1 MSEFMRY
8 SDDIVAKAK
17 QIKLVIFDV
26 DGVLTDGG
34 LYFTDDGRE
43 IKKFN
48 VKDGLGISILVKKKV
63 EVAVITGRN
72 SVIVAD
78 RMKSLGVN
86 HVYQGRMNKLETYEN
101 LKVAMNISDS
111 EVAFVGDDIIDLP
124 IMRRCSLSIAVADA
138 HHEVKSQAALVLD
151 KCGGEGAARDV
162 CDLIMHA
169 QDLVHDFTAEDH
181 NQSQQ

>member
-1 MSEFMRY
+1 MMY
-8 SDDIVAKAK
+8 SDEIMAIAK

-48 VKDGLGISILVKKKV
+48 VKDGLGISILVKKGID
-63 EVAVITGRN
+63 VAVITGRT

-86 HVYQGRMNKLETYEN
+86 HVYQGRMNKLDTYEN
-101 LKVAMNISDS
+101 LKLAMNISDQQ
-111 EVAFVGDDIIDLP
+111 VAFVGDDIIDLP
-124 IMRRCSLSIAVADA
+124 IMRKCSLSVAVKDA
-138 HHEVKSQAALVLD
+138 HAEVKAGAVLVLD
-151 KCGGEGAARDV
+151 KCGGMGAARDV
-162 CDLIMHA
+162 CDLIMEA
-169 QDLVHDFTAEDH
+169 QNLTHDFTVDEN
-181 NQSQQ
+181 NQ

>member
-1 MSEFMRY
+1 MNY
-8 SDDIVAKAK
+8 SDEIIYKAK

-48 VKDGLGISILVKKKV
+48 VKDGLGISILVKKGI
-63 EVAVITGRN
+63 EVAVITGRS
-72 SVIVAD
+72 SVIVAE

-101 LKVAMNISDS
+101 LKVAMNITD
-111 EVAFVGDDIIDLP
+111 EQAAFVGDDIIDLP
-124 IMRRCSLSIAVADA
+124 IMRSCSLSVAVADA
-138 HHEVKSQAALVLD
+138 HDEVKNQAALILD
-151 KCGGEGAARDV
+151 KCGGMGAARDV
-162 CDLIMHA
+162 CDLIMQA
-169 QDLVHDFTAEDH
+169 QGLSHDFTTGH
-181 NQSQQ
+181 Q

>member
-1 MSEFMRY
+1 MTY
-8 SDDIVAKAK
+8 SNEILKAAEK
-17 QIKLVIFDV
+17 IKLVIFDV

-48 VKDGLGISILVKKKV
+48 VKDGLGISILVKKGV

-86 HVYQGRMNKLETYEN
+86 HVYQGRMDKLKTYDN
-101 LKVAMNISDS
+101 LKLALQITDE

-124 IMRRCSLSIAVADA
+124 VMECCALSVAVADA
-138 HHEVKSQAALVLD
+138 HEEVQAMARLTLT
-151 KCGGEGAARDV
+151 KNGGMGAAREL
-162 CDLIMHA
+162 CDLIMQA
-169 QDLVHDFTAEDH
+169 KGLTHDFRAAK
-181 NQSQQ
+181 Q

>member
-1 MSEFMRY
+1 MQYSEE
-8 SDDIVAKAK
+8 ILAIAE

-48 VKDGLGISILVKKKV
+48 VKDGLGISILVKKGV
-63 EVAVITGRN
+63 EVAVITGRT

-101 LKVAMNISDS
+101 LKVAMNITDQ

-124 IMRRCSLSIAVADA
+124 IMYKCSLSVAVADA
-138 HHEVKSQAALVLD
+138 HEEVKSHARLVLT
-151 KCGGEGAARDV
+151 KRGGMGAARDV
-162 CDLIMHA
+162 CDLIMKA
-169 QDLVHDFTAEDH
+169 QNLSHDFC
-181 NQSQQ
+181 QSSQ

>member
-1 MSEFMRY
+1 M
-8 SDDIVAKAK
+8 AKKNDMLALAK
-17 QIKLVIFDV
+17 PIKLVIFDV

-48 VKDGLGISILVKKKV
+48 VKDGLGISMLVKKGV
-63 EVAVITGRN
+63 EVAVITGRS

-101 LKVAMNISDS
+101 LKVALGITD
-111 EVAFVGDDIIDLP
+111 EEAAFVGDDVIDLP
-124 IMRRCSLSIAVADA
+124 IMSRCGLPVAVADA
-138 HHEVKSQAALVLD
+138 HEEVKAVAKLTLAQ
-151 KCGGEGAARDV
+151 CGGAGAGRAV
-162 CDLIMHA
+162 CDLIMQA
-169 QDLVHDFTAEDH
+169 QGLSHDFT
-181 NQSQQ
+181 QSQQ

>member
-1 MSEFMRY
+1 MAYSEE
-8 SDDIVAKAK
+8 IEAIAK

-48 VKDGLGISILVKKKV
+48 VKDGLGISMLVKKGI
-63 EVAVITGRN
+63 EVAVITGRS

-101 LKVAMNISDS
+101 LKLAMGITDE

-124 IMRRCSLSIAVADA
+124 IMYKCSLSVAVADA
-138 HHEVKSQAALVLD
+138 HEEVKSQAKLVLS
-151 KCGGEGAARDV
+151 KRGGMGAARDV
-162 CDLIMHA
+162 CDLIMNA
-169 QDLVHDFTAEDH
+169 QGLSHDFTQS
-181 NQSQQ
+181 NQ

>member
-1 MSEFMRY
+1 MEY
-8 SDDIVAKAK
+8 SDEIMNIAR

-48 VKDGLGISILVKKKV
+48 VKDGLGISILVKKGID
-63 EVAVITGRN
+63 VAVITGRT

-86 HVYQGRMNKLETYEN
+86 HVYQGRMNKLDTYEN
-101 LKVAMNISDS
+101 LKLALNISDQ

-124 IMRRCSLSIAVADA
+124 IMRRCSLSVAVKDA
-138 HHEVKSQAALVLD
+138 HEEVKAGAVLVLD
-151 KCGGEGAARDV
+151 KCGGMGAGRDV
-162 CDLIMHA
+162 CDLIMKA
-169 QDLVHDFTAEDH
+169 QELSHDFTVDDN
-181 NQSQQ
+181 NQ

>member
-1 MSEFMRY
+1 MEY
-8 SDDIVAKAK
+8 SDEIVQIAK

-48 VKDGLGISILVKKKV
+48 VKDGLGISMLVKKGI
-63 EVAVITGRN
+63 EVAVITGRS
-72 SVIVAD
+72 SVIVSE

-101 LKVAMNISDS
+101 LKLAMEISDN
-111 EVAFVGDDIIDLP
+111 EVAFVGDDLIDLP
-124 IMRRCSLSIAVADA
+124 IMSRCSLAVAVADA
-138 HHEVKSQAALVLD
+138 HKEVLTQATLVLN
-151 KCGGEGAARDV
+151 KCGGMGAARDV
-162 CDLIMHA
+162 CDLIMQA
-169 QDLVHDFTAEDH
+169 QGLSHDFTQGH
-181 NQSQQ
+181 Q

>member
-1 MSEFMRY
+1 MQY
-8 SDDIVAKAK
+8 SDEIIAVAA

-48 VKDGLGISILVKKKV
+48 VKDGLGISILVKKGI
-63 EVAVITGRN
+63 EVAIITGRN

-101 LKVAMNISDS
+101 LKLAMNISDH
-111 EVAFVGDDIIDLP
+111 EAAFVGDDIIDLP
-124 IMRRCSLSIAVADA
+124 IMRRCALSVAVADA
-138 HHEVKSQAALVLD
+138 HDEVKQQAVLVLD
-151 KCGGEGAARDV
+151 KCGGMGAARDV
-162 CDLIMHA
+162 CDLVMKA
-169 QDLVHDFTAEDH
+169 QGLAHDFAAEDMQH
-181 NQSQQ
+181 NNQ

>member
-1 MSEFMRY
+1 MQY
-8 SDDIVAKAK
+8 SKAIINTAK
-17 QIKLVIFDV
+17 QVKLVIFDV

-48 VKDGLGISILVKKKV
+48 VKDGLGITLLIKKGI

-101 LKVAMNISDS
+101 LKLAMNISDQQ
-111 EVAFVGDDIIDLP
+111 VAFVGDDIIDLP
-124 IMRRCSLSIAVADA
+124 IMYRCALSVAVADA
-138 HHEVKSQAALVLD
+138 HDEVKAQASLILD
-151 KCGGEGAARDV
+151 KAGGMGAGRDV

-169 QDLVHDFTAEDH
+169 QGLSHDFTIDDNEH
-181 NQSQQ
+181 SQQ

>member
-1 MSEFMRY
+1 MDFEQKTM
-8 SDDIVAKAK
+8 ALAEK
-17 QIKLVIFDV
+17 IKLVIFDV

-48 VKDGLGISILVKKKV
+48 VRDGLGISLLVKTGI

-72 SVIVAD
+72 SVIVAE
-78 RMKSLGVN
+78 RMKSLGVS

-101 LKVAMNISDS
+101 LKLALEITDQ

-124 IMRRCSLSIAVADA
+124 IMKVCALPVAVGDA
-138 HHEVKSQAALVLD
+138 HDDVKAEAALVVPQL
-151 KCGGEGAARDV
+151 GGHGAARAV
-162 CDLIMHA
+162 CDLIMKA
-169 QDLVHDFTAEDH
+169 QDLSYDFTA
-181 NQSQQ
+181 SQ

>member
-1 MSEFMRY
+1 MQY
-8 SDDIVAKAK
+8 SDEIKAKAE

-43 IKKFN
+43 VKKFN
-48 VKDGLGISILVKKKV
+48 VKDGLGIVLLGKSGI

-72 SVIVAD
+72 SVIVSD

-101 LKVAMNISDS
+101 LKVALDITDDQ
-111 EVAFVGDDIIDLP
+111 VAFVGDDIIDLP
-124 IMRRCSLSIAVADA
+124 IMRYCSLSVAVADA
-138 HHEVKSQAALVLD
+138 HAEVKSKAVLVLD
-151 KCGGEGAARDV
+151 RCGGQGAAREV
-162 CDLIMHA
+162 CDLILEA
-169 QDLVHDFTAEDH
+169 QGLKHDFTVEEN
-181 NQSQQ
+181 NQNQQ